1 MTYSIVAYDPSRRL
15 VGVAVASGSV
25 AVGSRVPWARAG
37 VGGVATQAY
46 TNPSLGPLILNLLSQ
61 GLSAREA
68 LFRAIREDPD
78 PESRQVAAIDTRLGK
93 AYYNGKNIPFYSGGY
108 IGRYSVCIANLVAD
122 PDIPE
127 TMCRVF
133 DENLGTHGLPRSLLI
148 ALQHGSSLGGDRR
161 GDKTAALLVVGQTE
175 YGILYDKIIDL
186 RIDYD
191 WGREP
196 VENLKKLYD
205 LWRSG

>member
-1 MTYSIVAYDPSRRL
+1 M
-15 VGVAVASGSV
+15 GVAVASGSI
-25 AVGSRVPWARAG
+25 AVGSRVPWACAG
-37 VGGVATQAY
+37 VGAAATQAY

-61 GLSAREA
+61 GLGAREA
-68 LFRAIREDPD
+68 LFRAVRKDPD
-78 PESRQVAAIDTRLGK
+78 PESRQVAVVDTRLGK
-93 AYYNGKNIPFYSGGY
+93 AYHNGKNIPFYSGGY
-108 IGRYSVCIANLVAD
+108 IGRYSVCIANLVAE

-133 DENLGTHGLPRSLLI
+133 DENLGTHGLPFSLLL

-161 GDKTAALLVVGQTE
+161 GDRTAALLVVGQTE
-175 YGILYDKIIDL
+175 YGVLYDRIIDL

-191 WGREP
+191 WDEEP
-196 VENLKKLYD
+196 VEKLKKLYY